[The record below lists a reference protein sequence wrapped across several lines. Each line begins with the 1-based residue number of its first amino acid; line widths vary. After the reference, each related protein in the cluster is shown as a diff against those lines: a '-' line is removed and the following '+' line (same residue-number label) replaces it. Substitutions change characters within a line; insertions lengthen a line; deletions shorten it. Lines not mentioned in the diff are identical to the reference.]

1 MTLQQL
7 RDLMAILAHGGFRS
21 TARALSVSQAG
32 LTKSIVRLEE
42 ECGFALLERTAKGIS
57 LTPRGEAFLP
67 YAQAVLGECDRAQQ
81 WVSDLGKRPVR
92 RVALGVSIE
101 PSLSLAP
108 SVLAD
113 FRRAM
118 PEVTVHVWQSSS
130 SALLTRLRDNSI
142 ELAVMKLPAL
152 DTLDDLRVEVLYEAP
167 AAVVARSGH
176 PLAQARS
183 VQALLEAQWV
193 VVGDPSRPGGDDA
206 SVRELFVEQRLGTPR
221 IAAVSDSLFGAIAML
236 MESDCVARLPRAILD
251 HPLAAGQLVEIAV
264 VERAVHDICLVR
276 RSSRRLG
283 REAQMLASMLK
294 SFARVARPLARRA
307 TPGARR
313 APT

>member
-7 RDLMAILAHGGFRS
+7 RDLVAILAHGGFRS
-21 TARALSVSQAG
+21 AARALSVSQAG

-42 ECGFALLERTAKGIS
+42 EFGFALLERTAKGVS

-67 YAQAVLGECDRAQQ
+67 YAQAVLGECDRARQ
-81 WVSDLGKRPVR
+81 WVSDVGKRPLR
-92 RVALGVSIE
+92 RISVGVSIE
-101 PSLSLAP
+101 PSLSLVP

-118 PEVTVHVWQSSS
+118 PAVTVHVWQHSS

-142 ELAVMKLPAL
+142 ELAVMKLPAD
-152 DTLDDLRVEVLYEAP
+152 DTLDELRVEVLYEAP

-176 PLAQARS
+176 PLAKAGS
-183 VQALLEAQWV
+183 VKALLRAQWV

-206 SVRELFVEQRLGTPR
+206 SVRELFVEKRLGTPS
-221 IAAVSDSLFGAIAML
+221 IAAVSDSIFGAVAML

-251 HPLAAGQLVEIAV
+251 HPLAAGQLIEIAV
-264 VERAVHDICLVR
+264 VERATHDICLVT
-276 RSSRRLG
+276 RSSKRLS
-283 REAQMLASMLK
+283 REAQMFASMLK
-294 SFARVARPLARRA
+294 SFARVAKPLAQRA
-307 TPGARR
+307 AQDAKRAR
-313 APT
+313 P

>member
-7 RDLMAILAHGGFRS
+7 RDLLSVLAHGGFRS

-42 ECGFALLERTAKGIS
+42 ECGFALLERTAKGIL

-81 WVSDLGKRPVR
+81 WISDSRKRPVR
-92 RVALGVSIE
+92 RVALGLSIE
-101 PSLSLAP
+101 PSLCLAP

-118 PEVTVHVWQSSS
+118 PKVTVHVWQSSS
-130 SALLTRLRDNSI
+130 SALLARLRDNSI
-142 ELAVMKLPAL
+142 ELAVMKLPVL

-167 AAVVARSGH
+167 AAVVARLGH

-183 VQALLEAQWV
+183 VQALLEAEWI

-206 SVRELFVEQRLGTPR
+206 SVRELFVEQRLGKPT
-221 IAAVSDSLFGAIAML
+221 IAAVSDSLFGAVAML

-251 HPLAAGQLVEIAV
+251 HPLAAGRLIEIAV
-264 VERAVHDICLVR
+264 GERAVHDICLVS

-294 SFARVARPLARRA
+294 SFARVARPLARGPRF
-307 TPGARR
+307 
-313 APT
+313 